1 MELNTSGIQ
10 PMSHIPSTLSI
21 WQTTPIAIF
30 SLTEPINSTTTH
42 LSITIYGMMTNCTTN
57 TIGISTITPMIEC
70 NLSLTEIVYQQ
81 APQLSINMFTSKHQ
95 AK

>member
-1 MELNTSGIQ
+1 
-10 PMSHIPSTLSI
+10 MSHILSTLSI
-21 WQTTPIAIF
+21 WQITPTAIF
-30 SLTEPINSTTTH
+30 SLTEPMISTTTH
-42 LSITIYGMMTNCTTN
+42 LTITIYGMMINCTTN

-70 NLSLTEIVYQQ
+70 SLSLTEIVNQQ